1 MNIKYLVFVAI
12 AALSAFVMSCEVQQA
27 SYERTGVGG
36 HVYDS
41 ATKVPITGASI
52 NIAPDNITVLSD
64 SAGNYYAELKP
75 PSSGGNYVLTV
86 SADGYRNAT
95 RPIILWAGDTTARHN
110 FAMFSDSQAVYINY
124 NIVVT
129 DHVNGLSLSALDL
142 YNLAAVRDTLWTR
155 RDARFR
161 ASDQTNTI
169 YKFLTGWDFATGYG
183 YKTRFSNPIG
193 TYTHEEFDALS
204 TVFGGRPFD
213 PNGDFPSDFTN
224 DFNIPSTPNTVYCY
238 YLLGRNYYYGE
249 PKVFGLIR
257 IADAY
262 FDTNLGLNVV
272 VVDLKVNRKGNNYF
286 NLY

>member
-1 MNIKYLVFVAI
+1 MNIKYFVFVAI

-36 HVYDS
+36 YIYDS
-41 ATKVPITGASI
+41 ATKAPITGASI
-52 NIAPDNITVLSD
+52 NVAPDNITVLSD
-64 SAGNYYAELKP
+64 SAGNYYVELNP

-86 SADGYRNAT
+86 SFDGYRNAT
-95 RPIILWAGDTTARHN
+95 RPIVLWAGDTTARHN
-110 FAMFSDSQAVYINY
+110 FAMFSDSQQVYINY
-124 NIVVT
+124 NILVK
-129 DHVNGLSLSALDL
+129 DYVNGVSFSALDL
-142 YNLAAVRDTLWTR
+142 YNLAAVQDTIWTR

-169 YKFLTGWDFATGYG
+169 YKFLTGWDYTTGYG

-193 TYTHEEFDALS
+193 TYTQSEFDTLS
-204 TVFGGRPFD
+204 TIFGGRPID

-224 DFNIPSTPNTVYCY
+224 DFNIPSSPNMVYCY
-238 YLLGRNYYYGE
+238 YLLGRNNYYGD

-262 FDTNLGLNVV
+262 YDTNLGLNVV

-286 NLY
+286 NLH

>member
-36 HVYDS
+36 YIYDS

-52 NIAPDNITVLSD
+52 NVEPDNITVLSD
-64 SAGNYYAELKP
+64 SAGNYYMELKP
-75 PSSGGNYVLTV
+75 PSSGGNYVLNV
-86 SADGYRNAT
+86 SADGYKNAR

-110 FAMFSDSQAVYINY
+110 FAMFSDSQDVYVNF
-124 NIVVT
+124 NIIVT
-129 DHVNGLSLSALDL
+129 DYVNGYSSSALDL
-142 YNLAAVRDTLWTR
+142 YNLAAVQDTLWTR

-169 YKFLTGWDFATGYG
+169 YRILTGWEFSTGYG

-193 TYTHEEFDALS
+193 TYTRNEFDTLS

-224 DFNIPSTPNTVYCY
+224 DFNIP
-238 YLLGRNYYYGE
+238 
-249 PKVFGLIR
+249 
-257 IADAY
+257 
-262 FDTNLGLNVV
+262 
-272 VVDLKVNRKGNNYF
+272 
-286 NLY
+286 